1 MNECEHKLTIKMHQL
16 EGEKCLIY
24 DNLCD
29 DNPNCYY
36 KKLQRVKEETEVQKM
51 ALNAAI
57 EENARLKTQIE
68 NIEIKHKRYREC
80 SMQLNNKYKTTIKE
94 IKGTIKHFK
103 TYFSEKELNKVKFSD
118 ITVIEEIISE
128 VENAN
133 RT

>member
-1 MNECEHKLTIKMHQL
+1 MKECEHKLTIKMHQL

-24 DNLCD
+24 DNLCEE
-29 DNPNCYY
+29 NPNCYY

-68 NIEIKHKRYREC
+68 NIKIKHKRYREC
-80 SMQLNNKYKTTIKE
+80 SMQLNNKYKTTLEE
-94 IKGTIKHFK
+94 IRQIVEFA
-103 TYFSEKELNKVKFSD
+103 
-118 ITVIEEIISE
+118 IEETLTLGQKNATDKILQIISE
-128 VENAN
+128 VQNAN